1 VVNDVNEIRRGCFA
15 ADLSAVSPN
24 RGVALPIGCCGFSS
38 ELGAVR
44 EEGRRGSAWRTSE
57 AWCPSRV
64 EHHLHLMTLP
74 LHRRIDVFVLEGIR
88 CRRIIRR
95 LCDDVGG
102 QLIVM

>member
-44 EEGRRGSAWRTSE
+44 EEGRRG
-57 AWCPSRV
+57 RV
-64 EHHLHLMTLP
+64 HGGL
-74 LHRRIDVFVLEGIR
+74 
-88 CRRIIRR
+88 RR
-95 LCDDVGG
+95 LVARPELSTTC
-102 QLIVM
+102 I